1 MSAKRVIKAT
11 MEVVERQHE
20 KMTFVK
26 EDLQKELEKLSP
38 GKTIGVKGNQ
48 EAVRLS
54 YVVAGTAY
62 LRKAIRLYQL
72 ALETYENKR
81 SD

>member
-11 MEVVERQHE
+11 IEVVERQHE

-26 EDLQKELEKLSP
+26 EDLQKALEELPP
-38 GKTIGVKGNQ
+38 GKTIGAKGKQ

-62 LRKAIRLYQL
+62 LQKAIRMYQL
-72 ALETYENKR
+72 ALETYEK
-81 SD
+81 